1 MIFIL
6 YLHKCLLQKSCSEF
20 GLYVRQVLGPYAVNV
35 TTAARLC
42 GVLLCQGRGRCV
54 RKKPED
60 PTYLHLPSAHFMLL
74 PNGAEGVR
82 ATGELPTAC
91 VDLWK
96 KNFRCQWFEALEG
109 TAADQESGTVIEN
122 RGKITSPTVKTVI
135 EISQS
140 QSRPTVLP
148 VVPEVP
154 VTAVPNK
161 QPVESGSS
169 ALKTP
174 VILLSSLV
182 LFSFI
187 MFDVLGAGLEC
198 DGTFVNP
205 RLALT
210 LIAHRKK

>member
-109 TAADQESGTVIEN
+109 AAADQESGTVLEN
-122 RGKITSPTVKTVI
+122 REKITSPTVKTVI

-140 QSRPTVLP
+140 TVLP
-148 VVPEVP
+148 VTQVVPGVP
-154 VTAVPNK
+154 VTQVVPAVPVTQVVPVTVVPTK
-161 QPVESGSS
+161 QPVDSGSS
-169 ALKTP
+169 VLKTP

-182 LFSFI
+182 LFSVI
-187 MFDVLGAGLEC
+187 MVDVLGAR
-198 DGTFVNP
+198 V
-205 RLALT
+205 
-210 LIAHRKK
+210 

>member
-1 MIFIL
+1 M
-6 YLHKCLLQKSCSEF
+6 
-20 GLYVRQVLGPYAVNV
+20 YVRQVLGPYAVNV

-82 ATGELPTAC
+82 ATGELPPAC

-122 RGKITSPTVKTVI
+122 RGKVTSPTVKTVI

-148 VVPEVP
+148 VVPVTVMLPVLP

-161 QPVESGSS
+161 QPVDSGSS
-169 ALKTP
+169 ALKAP

-187 MFDVLGAGLEC
+187 MFDVLRAGLEC

-210 LIAHRKK
+210 LIAHGKK

>member
-6 YLHKCLLQKSCSEF
+6 HLHKCLLQKSCSEF

-42 GVLLCQGRGRCV
+42 GVSLCQGRGRCV

-60 PTYLHLPSAHFMLL
+60 PTYLHLPSDNFMLL

-82 ATGELPTAC
+82 ATGELPAAYM
-91 VDLWK
+91 DLWK

-109 TAADQESGTVIEN
+109 TAADQESGAVLEN

-135 EISQS
+135 SISQS
-140 QSRPTVLP
+140 QSTVRP
-148 VVPEVP
+148 VVPVTP
-154 VTAVPNK
+154 VTVVPTK
-161 QPVESGSS
+161 QLVDSGSS

-174 VILLSSLV
+174 VILLSLLV
-182 LFSFI
+182 LVSFI
-187 MFDVLGAGLEC
+187 MLDVLGAG
-198 DGTFVNP
+198 V
-205 RLALT
+205 
-210 LIAHRKK
+210 

>member
-109 TAADQESGTVIEN
+109 AAADQESGTVLEN
-122 RGKITSPTVKTVI
+122 REKITSPTVKTVI

-140 QSRPTVLP
+140 QSTVLP
-148 VVPEVP
+148 VVPVTPVVP
-154 VTAVPNK
+154 GTVVPTK
-161 QPVESGSS
+161 QPVDSGSS

-187 MFDVLGAGLEC
+187 MVDVLGAG
-198 DGTFVNP
+198 V
-205 RLALT
+205 
-210 LIAHRKK
+210 